1 MRVVL
6 DLNVLISASI
16 APRGIPAAL
25 MDAWAEERFELIVS
39 PEVLAELEDVL
50 SRKRLR
56 RRLTPE
62 EADAFVARVRLGSRL
77 VDDPPPEDAPI
88 TDDPGDDYL
97 VALARAAQADYLVSG
112 DPHLTGLSHP
122 APPVLTPSQ
131 LMDRLQTPE

>member
-77 VDDPPPEDAPI
+77 VDDPPPEHSTP
-88 TDDPGDDYL
+88 
-97 VALARAAQADYLVSG
+97 VSG
-112 DPHLTGLSHP
+112 LLAIVNAGQSELGNRWLRGCPG
-122 APPVLTPSQ
+122 A
-131 LMDRLQTPE
+131 